1 VSYQQEVMA
10 SNGVRSWGNITRSTD
25 KRTLQRVRNGILVGS
40 GIATLLIA
48 FAGGI
53 DLMSDGQAIRHV
65 GLTWWQLVVV
75 YSIGGITGGALF
87 GFGEVLSRRSPVL
100 AFLVGVVACFPFSA
114 TYFIC
119 SAARSDGTRGGVIM
133 ASIGAIVLGGPIG
146 LVIGGWVQND

>member
-1 VSYQQEVMA
+1 M
-10 SNGVRSWGNITRSTD
+10 STN
-25 KRTLQRVRNGILVGS
+25 KPTLQRICNGILVGI
-40 GIATLLIA
+40 GIATLLSA
-48 FAGGI
+48 VAGGI

-75 YSIGGITGGALF
+75 YSIGGITGGAFF

-100 AFLVGVVACFPFSA
+100 AVLVGVVACFPFSA

-119 SAARSDGTRGGVIM
+119 SAAQSDGIHDELIM

-146 LVIGGWVQND
+146 LVIGGWVQSD